1 MAFFRKK
8 QPSAS
13 TLGPPAGNSAI
24 TTTVPM
30 NAGGG
35 AQVTVAQTPSQAL
48 AQLKASQ
55 ASGGEA
61 QMTGIGKEND
71 A

>member
-1 MAFFRKK
+1 
-8 QPSAS
+8 
-13 TLGPPAGNSAI
+13 
-24 TTTVPM
+24 M